1 MAEYLDQK
9 KQCIIII
16 GIGTSWYEFRT
27 VRRAGWHGDDF
38 SFLGSHLTKEQIKL
52 LNKAA
57 VYAGKKT
64 QPPKS
69 PGWFDN
75 KHRPPP
81 PDVHNMITKEAIAE
95 NSIFVQGTENFLEGF
110 DNKCLRVLCPPA
122 KYVICVEL
130 EKLYNTYYRV
140 NRVCPVDKK
149 KAFGQLLVDFM
160 RPGGPFSTAAVW
172 KVSYQDILRWVKL
185 YKFPVDDAVLGDV
198 IRACRRDGTLLMT
211 DACTSGNILIPLG
224 ATPQNLIPHQPAI
237 GLVSYEELNR
247 TVVWLGQERPIQR
260 SQAEHRPVRFEL
272 QYTCTNSGR
281 SRPEFVRLDDS
292 GLIGVD
298 HHA

>member
-1 MAEYLDQK
+1 M
-9 KQCIIII
+9 
-16 GIGTSWYEFRT
+16 
-27 VRRAGWHGDDF
+27 
-38 SFLGSHLTKEQIKL
+38 
-52 LNKAA
+52 LNQAA

-69 PGWFDN
+69 PGWFEN

-160 RPGGPFSTAAVW
+160 RPGGPFSTAAV
-172 KVSYQDILRWVKL
+172 
-185 YKFPVDDAVLGDV
+185 
-198 IRACRRDGTLLMT
+198 
-211 DACTSGNILIPLG
+211 
-224 ATPQNLIPHQPAI
+224 
-237 GLVSYEELNR
+237 
-247 TVVWLGQERPIQR
+247 
-260 SQAEHRPVRFEL
+260 
-272 QYTCTNSGR
+272 
-281 SRPEFVRLDDS
+281 
-292 GLIGVD
+292 
-298 HHA
+298 